1 MSFKDKLID
10 LHIHSTTSDG
20 TWEPSEITEV
30 VKKNQVGVFSIT
42 DHDSTEAVL
51 IGEELAAQSK
61 LNYIHG
67 VEISSTH
74 KTDWE
79 HILAYGVDLRNEN
92 LQQLLQEN
100 KEKINKKDKV
110 SVEYLEDNG
119 YVVSTNEFMQYTY
132 DKRRGGFKLLNYLI
146 DKNICKNVGDFFT
159 IFSGMDQVSGFPQY
173 RSVEDVVNV
182 IKKAGGMPIL
192 AHPFYTTKDYEN
204 IPGRLKPFLN
214 RGIEGIECYH
224 PSHDLKVAQ
233 ECMAFCKKNNLVM
246 TVGSD
251 CHGDFVPSRRIGMH
265 SIRVGD
271 IEIGRL
277 KDYIV

>member
-132 DKRRGGFKLLNYLI
+132 DKRRG
-146 DKNICKNVGDFFT
+146 
-159 IFSGMDQVSGFPQY
+159 
-173 RSVEDVVNV
+173 
-182 IKKAGGMPIL
+182 
-192 AHPFYTTKDYEN
+192 
-204 IPGRLKPFLN
+204 
-214 RGIEGIECYH
+214 
-224 PSHDLKVAQ
+224 
-233 ECMAFCKKNNLVM
+233 
-246 TVGSD
+246 
-251 CHGDFVPSRRIGMH
+251 
-265 SIRVGD
+265 
-271 IEIGRL
+271 
-277 KDYIV
+277 